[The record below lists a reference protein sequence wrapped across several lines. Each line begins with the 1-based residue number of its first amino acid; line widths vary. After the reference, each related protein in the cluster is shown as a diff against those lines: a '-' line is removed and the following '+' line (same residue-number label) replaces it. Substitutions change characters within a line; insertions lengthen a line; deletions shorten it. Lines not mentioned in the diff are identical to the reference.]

1 MHPKLSNKIIII
13 LVILIVGWL
22 FIRIVKLL
30 IPLVLMAIVIGW
42 IWDVFDSKKG
52 GGNKYDKYQEY

>member
-1 MHPKLSNKIIII
+1 MRPKLSNKIIII

-22 FIRIVKLL
+22 FIRVIKLL
-30 IPLVLMAIVIGW
+30 IPLLLMAIVIGW

-52 GGNKYDKYQEY
+52 GRNKYDKYEEY

>member
-22 FIRIVKLL
+22 FFRIMKLL
-30 IPLVLMAIVIGW
+30 IPLILIAIVIGW
-42 IWDVFDSKKG
+42 VWDVFDSKGK
-52 GGNKYDKYQEY
+52 GNKYDSY